1 MKKQVKKIVFVGI
14 IVVLLL
20 LGWFILEQIIPD
32 DESKGTIKILD
43 LDPVDYSMVGI
54 VEPGQ
59 TYRYFIGK
67 LEPGEDAEEGAEPQ
81 YYFWDDGQFDQM
93 DKYGYYEPYNM
104 EKVFER
110 LTSLTALELVD
121 EAPEDYAQYGLD
133 LESATVVVAEP
144 YDYAEEAETV
154 RVLIGDR
161 NKIVSGEGYYCRVLS
176 DETPEVYLIETLDA
190 GTFLGGPAFFLSTEI
205 LPNFGTYYD
214 EVRHITLTNRAGE
227 VIEFSRFDSFKSDEV
242 GELIYT
248 NFYMTSPYS
257 CYVNDDII
265 GTQMLEQFVNTQV
278 AQVCA
283 VAPTAEELTQY
294 GFDNCATVEFNLVGG
309 DLTYRIGTPNGPTAG
324 VVYMMVDGF
333 DTVYMCYGEAG
344 YVDMNAMSFRSGLA
358 WIHDI
363 KLAGTLDIHTPSGD
377 YTVVL
382 DDTVDSG
389 KGTGTWI
396 AQITDHSTGVSAI
409 LSENNGRNLY
419 ADCISVKYDELVVSD
434 EFPIIEDEPAYSMT
448 LKYKDFDYTT
458 KVSFYKVTSRQYAV
472 LFDDDPIEKAG
483 FTVNVVKLKEI
494 AEDLRIIM
502 DGGVIDD

>member
-176 DETPEVYLIETLDA
+176 D
-190 GTFLGGPAFFLSTEI
+190 
-205 LPNFGTYYD
+205 
-214 EVRHITLTNRAGE
+214 
-227 VIEFSRFDSFKSDEV
+227 
-242 GELIYT
+242 
-248 NFYMTSPYS
+248 
-257 CYVNDDII
+257 
-265 GTQMLEQFVNTQV
+265 
-278 AQVCA
+278 
-283 VAPTAEELTQY
+283 
-294 GFDNCATVEFNLVGG
+294 
-309 DLTYRIGTPNGPTAG
+309 
-324 VVYMMVDGF
+324 
-333 DTVYMCYGEAG
+333 
-344 YVDMNAMSFRSGLA
+344 
-358 WIHDI
+358 
-363 KLAGTLDIHTPSGD
+363 
-377 YTVVL
+377 
-382 DDTVDSG
+382 
-389 KGTGTWI
+389 
-396 AQITDHSTGVSAI
+396 
-409 LSENNGRNLY
+409 
-419 ADCISVKYDELVVSD
+419 
-434 EFPIIEDEPAYSMT
+434 
-448 LKYKDFDYTT
+448 
-458 KVSFYKVTSRQYAV
+458 
-472 LFDDDPIEKAG
+472 
-483 FTVNVVKLKEI
+483 
-494 AEDLRIIM
+494 
-502 DGGVIDD
+502 